1 MIRKEN
7 IMPKDYEKP
16 PYKSNVDK
24 YQSNADRY
32 RQAEKND
39 KPRQRPTDTDHTRTP
54 QPQKKHKA
62 G

>member
-1 MIRKEN
+1 
-7 IMPKDYEKP
+7 MPANYEKP
-16 PYKSNVDK
+16 IYKPNVDK

-54 QPQKKHKA
+54 QPQRKDKA

>member
-1 MIRKEN
+1 
-7 IMPKDYEKP
+7 MPADYQKP
-16 PYKSNVDK
+16 VYIPNKDK

-39 KPRQRPTDTDHTRTP
+39 KPRERPTDSDHARTP
-54 QPQKKHKA
+54 PPQRKDKA

>member
-1 MIRKEN
+1 
-7 IMPKDYEKP
+7 MPADYQKP
-16 PYKSNVDK
+16 VYVTNKDK
-24 YQSNADRY
+24 YQSNADKY

-54 QPQKKHKA
+54 QPKKA